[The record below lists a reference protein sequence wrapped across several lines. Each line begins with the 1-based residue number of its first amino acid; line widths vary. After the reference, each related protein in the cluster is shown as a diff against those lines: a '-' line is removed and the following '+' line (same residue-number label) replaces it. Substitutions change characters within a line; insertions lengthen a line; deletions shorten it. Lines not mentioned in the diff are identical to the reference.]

1 MTMSYWLDRAP
12 PTQLEIHY
20 GDRRV
25 RCFVERPASLHAM
38 LVDAVARAP
47 QREALVCGD
56 RRFDWRSVDHE
67 VSLLAGGLAAL
78 GVGAGDRVALLLSNR
93 AEFVLLLLAIARL
106 GAITVPLNI
115 REQTPELAY
124 ALAQCGA
131 VAVVFDA
138 DLAARLPDANDV
150 PALRYRIAIGDSAPG
165 ALRYEALRAGPA
177 RHDVAP
183 VREDDVAVI
192 LYTSGTTGRPKGAML
207 TYLGIGHSALHYV
220 HAMRLAEADRCI
232 AAVPLSHV
240 TGLVAMIAAMLA
252 CRGTLIVMNV
262 FKAADFLR
270 LAARERVTYT
280 LMVPAMYNLCLLEPD
295 FDTHDLSSWRLGGYG
310 GAPVPPPT
318 IERLAQKLPALALMN
333 AYGATETTS
342 PATLMP
348 PHLTR
353 EHGDSV
359 GLAVACAEIRVV
371 DDDGAA
377 VAPGESGEVWIGG
390 PMVVPGYWHNP
401 EATAREF
408 SQGFWHSGDVGALD
422 ANGFLRV
429 FDRKKDMI
437 NRGGY
442 KVYGAEVEAVLAA
455 HPAVVESAVIGVP
468 CPVLGERVHAFVTLR
483 EPSVSADALR
493 AFCAAHVADYK
504 VPETFTLQHELLP
517 RNANGKALKRV
528 LRERLAAERA

>member
-1 MTMSYWLDRAP
+1 MNYWLDRAP
-12 PTQLEIHY
+12 PTQLETHY

-25 RCFVERPASLHAM
+25 RCFVERPASVHAM
-38 LVDAVARAP
+38 LVEAVAQAP

-56 RRFDWRSVDHE
+56 RRLNWRDVDHE
-67 VSLLAGGLAAL
+67 VSLLAGGLADL
-78 GVGAGDRVALLLSNR
+78 GVAAGDRIALLLSNR

-131 VAVVFDA
+131 VALVFDA
-138 DLAARLPDANDV
+138 DLAPRLPNANDV
-150 PALRYRIAIGDSAPG
+150 PALRHRIAVGGPLAG
-165 ALRYEALRAGPA
+165 ALRYDVLRAGLA
-177 RHDVAP
+177 RHDVSS
-183 VREDDVAVI
+183 VGEDDVAVI

-207 TYLGIGHSALHYV
+207 THLGIVHSALHYL
-220 HAMRLAEADRCI
+220 HAMRLVETDRCI
-232 AAVPLSHV
+232 ASVPLSHV

-252 CRGTLIVMNV
+252 CRGTLVVMNA

-270 LAARERVTYT
+270 LATRERMTCT
-280 LMVPAMYNLCLLEPD
+280 LMVPAMYNLCLLESG
-295 FDTHDLSSWRLGGYG
+295 FDMHDLSSWRLGGYG
-310 GAPVPPPT
+310 GAPMPPPT

-353 EHGDSV
+353 GHGDSV
-359 GLAVACAEIRVV
+359 GLAVACGEIQVV

-408 SQGFWHSGDVGALD
+408 SQGFWHSGDVGSLD
-422 ANGFLRV
+422 ASGFLRV

-455 HPAVVESAVIGVP
+455 HPAVVESAVIGTP

-483 EPSVSADALR
+483 EPSLSADALR
-493 AFCAAHVADYK
+493 AFCAAHLADYK
-504 VPETFTLQHELLP
+504 VPESFTLQDAPLP

-528 LRERLAAERA
+528 LRERLTAERR